1 MNETL
6 NSDNPLPKKLA
17 NLREIVEAR
26 YGKWKQD
33 HCEPLD
39 RFEDFKMSPLGRAA
53 RRQQRYTE
61 MLRRD
66 VKERCAI
73 QRAVSLEYSVPEMLS
88 GTELDWLEGRMMTV
102 LSFAVLTLK
111 EVNERDFFS
120 VGSVS
125 PSSSKAAQERVEY
138 HLPTEIRSI
147 INAELRV
154 LRAEGEAAQVED
166 HQADDRA
173 SVPQRRRRGPVAN
186 MNRHEEI
193 GKTIKSFANPWTDEN
208 LPAICDQLDDNKI
221 APPATW
227 KSLKPRARSCGRG
240 YDSYPERV
248 RKALEY
254 SVAMLD
260 QPTATPNR
268 RR

>member
-1 MNETL
+1 MKPL
-6 NSDNPLPKKLA
+6 NSDNPLPQKLA

-61 MLRRD
+61 MLGRD

-88 GTELDWLEGRMMTV
+88 GTELDWLAGRMMTV

-111 EVNERDFFS
+111 EINERDFFS

-125 PSSSKAAQERVEY
+125 PSSSKAVQERVEY
-138 HLPTEIRSI
+138 HLPTEIRSV
-147 INAELRV
+147 INAEVRV
-154 LRAEGEAAQVED
+154 LRAEGEAAKVED
-166 HQADDRA
+166 HQAGDRA
-173 SVPQRRRRGPVAN
+173 NVPHRRRRGPVAN
-186 MNRHEEI
+186 MKRHEEI
-193 GKTIKSFANPWTDEN
+193 GTIVKSYANPWTEEN
-208 LPAICDQLDDNKI
+208 LSAICDQLDDNKT
-221 APPATW
+221 APPAAW
-227 KSLKPRARSCGRG
+227 KSLKPRACSWRRG
-240 YDSYPERV
+240 YDSYPERA
-248 RKALEY
+248 RKVLQY
-254 SVAMLD
+254 SLTILD